1 MWKFISNEDI
11 RPAVDGPNTMDF
23 KPHHINVTIIR
34 ETQDVVY
41 AAYYLVDKILDS
53 DRKVTVKNYRTRVS
67 QVWVKLD
74 EKWGV
79 MGRHYSP
86 LYGGS
91 GVVLD

>member
-23 KPHHINVTIIR
+23 KPHHINVTIVS